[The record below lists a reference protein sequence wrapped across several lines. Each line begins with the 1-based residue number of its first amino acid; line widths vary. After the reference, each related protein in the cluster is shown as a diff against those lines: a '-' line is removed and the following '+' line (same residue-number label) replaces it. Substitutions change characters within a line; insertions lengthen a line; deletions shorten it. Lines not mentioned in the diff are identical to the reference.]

1 MSNSSA
7 IFTRTDR
14 KPDQPDARRSWLSS
28 EALSPRLP
36 TPVPGSNSA
45 GEPMRIDPAIVG
57 MGGRSAALVWRL
69 ARDFMRPHL
78 RGVLFAFLLMGLAAA
93 STAGRAWLMEPVLDR
108 IFVAREGSL
117 LLLIAGGALA
127 LALVKGLADY
137 GEAVLMTR
145 VGQRVVADV
154 QIALFARLMRADLA
168 YFHAHP
174 SGTLIS
180 RFTSDAALLRSAA
193 ANVLAGIGKD
203 AVTVAFL
210 VGVMFYQD
218 WLLALVSFFVFPLA
232 IRPIVAIGRRI
243 RRVTA
248 NAQAEIGEFTTLLSQ
263 TFQGARHVK
272 AYGMEQYE
280 ERRAAGLIERLFA
293 LIDRGTRTR
302 SRASPMMEALGGTAI
317 AVVILYGGHQV
328 IAGARTPG
336 ALFSFI
342 TALLLAYQPLKSL
355 ANLNASLQEGLAAA
369 QRIFEVLDLEPTIR
383 DMPGAKPLH
392 IAGGEIRFDNAR
404 FGYVPGTAA
413 IDGLSLT
420 IPAGQTVAL
429 VGPSGAGKSTM
440 LNLIPRFF
448 DIESGSI
455 AIDGQDVR
463 AVAIASLRSAIAL
476 VAQEVSL
483 FDDTVRA
490 NIAYGRFGATAAEI
504 EEAARAAAADAFIRE
519 LPQGY
524 DTMVGEHGVRLSGG
538 HRLRIA
544 IARAMLKNAP
554 ILLLDEATSAL
565 DSESERQVQQAL
577 NILIRGR
584 TTLVIAHRLSTI
596 QGADLICVVDR
607 GRIVETGGHPELLA
621 RGGLYARL
629 YAMQFAEQT
638 AAAV

>member
-1 MSNSSA
+1 
-7 IFTRTDR
+7 
-14 KPDQPDARRSWLSS
+14 
-28 EALSPRLP
+28 
-36 TPVPGSNSA
+36 
-45 GEPMRIDPAIVG
+45 
-57 MGGRSAALVWRL
+57 
-69 ARDFMRPHL
+69 
-78 RGVLFAFLLMGLAAA
+78 
-93 STAGRAWLMEPVLDR
+93 
-108 IFVAREGSL
+108 
-117 LLLIAGGALA
+117 
-127 LALVKGLADY
+127 
-137 GEAVLMTR
+137 
-145 VGQRVVADV
+145 
-154 QIALFARLMRADLA
+154 
-168 YFHAHP
+168 
-174 SGTLIS
+174 
-180 RFTSDAALLRSAA
+180 
-193 ANVLAGIGKD
+193 
-203 AVTVAFL
+203 
-210 VGVMFYQD
+210 
-218 WLLALVSFFVFPLA
+218 
-232 IRPIVAIGRRI
+232 
-243 RRVTA
+243 
-248 NAQAEIGEFTTLLSQ
+248 
-263 TFQGARHVK
+263 
-272 AYGMEQYE
+272 
-280 ERRAAGLIERLFA
+280 
-293 LIDRGTRTR
+293 
-302 SRASPMMEALGGTAI
+302 MEALGGTAI

-328 IAGARTPG
+328 IGGARTPG

-369 QRIFEVLDLEPTIR
+369 QRIFDVLDVEPTIR
-383 DMPGAKPLH
+383 DMHGARPLR
-392 IAGGEIRFDNAR
+392 IGGGEIRFDDVR
-404 FGYVPGTAA
+404 FGYVPGVAA
-413 IDGLSLT
+413 IDSLSLT

-463 AVAIASLRSAIAL
+463 GVTIASLRSAIAL

-504 EEAARAAAADAFIRE
+504 EQAARAAAADAFIRE

-538 HRLRIA
+538 QRQRIA

-577 NILIRGR
+577 NTLIRGR

-629 YAMQFAEQT
+629 YAMQFADQH

>member
-1 MSNSSA
+1 M
-7 IFTRTDR
+7 RT
-14 KPDQPDARRSWLSS
+14 
-28 EALSPRLP
+28 
-36 TPVPGSNSA
+36 
-45 GEPMRIDPAIVG
+45 DPAILG
-57 MGGRSAALVWRL
+57 KHTRSAALVGRL
-69 ARDFMRPHL
+69 ARDFMRPHAK
-78 RGVLFAFLLMGLAAA
+78 RIVLAFLLMGLAAG
-93 STAGRAWLMEPVLDR
+93 STAGRAWLMQPVLDR
-108 IFVAREGSL
+108 IFVARDGSL
-117 LLLIAGGALA
+117 LLLIAGAALA

-145 VGQRVVADV
+145 VGQRVIADV

-193 ANVLAGIGKD
+193 ANVLAAIGKD
-203 AVTVAFL
+203 AVTVVFL

-248 NAQAEIGEFTTLLSQ
+248 NAQAEIGQFTTLLSQ

-302 SRASPMMEALGGTAI
+302 SRASPIMEALGGTAI
-317 AVVILYGGHQV
+317 AIVILYGGHQV
-328 IAGARTPG
+328 ISGANTPG

-369 QRIFEVLDLEPTIR
+369 ERVFEVLDIEPAIH
-383 DMPGAKPLH
+383 DMPGARSLRVV
-392 IAGGEIRFDNAR
+392 GGEIRFEGVR
-404 FGYVPGTAA
+404 FGYAPGAVA
-413 IDGLSLT
+413 LDGVSLT
-420 IPAGQTVAL
+420 VPAGRTVAL
-429 VGPSGAGKSTM
+429 VGPSGAGKSTI

-448 DIESGSI
+448 DVEEGSI
-455 AIDGQDVR
+455 AIDGQDIRSVTL
-463 AVAIASLRSAIAL
+463 ASLRGAVAL
-476 VAQEVSL
+476 VAQEVTL
-483 FDDTVRA
+483 FDDTLRA
-490 NIAYGRFGATAAEI
+490 NIAYGRFGAAAADI
-504 EEAARAAAADAFIRE
+504 EAAARAAGADEFISE
-519 LPQGY
+519 LPNGY
-524 DTMVGEHGVRLSGG
+524 DTQVGEHGVRLSGG
-538 HRLRIA
+538 QRQRLA
-544 IARAMLKNAP
+544 IARAMLKDAP

-565 DSESERQVQQAL
+565 DSESERQVQAAL
-577 NILIRGR
+577 RTLIRGR
-584 TTLVIAHRLSTI
+584 ATLVIAHRLSTV

-607 GRIVETGGHPELLA
+607 GRIAESGRHTELLA

-629 YAMQFAEQT
+629 YAMQFADERDV
-638 AAAV
+638 AAAAPAQ

>member
-1 MSNSSA
+1 
-7 IFTRTDR
+7 
-14 KPDQPDARRSWLSS
+14 
-28 EALSPRLP
+28 
-36 TPVPGSNSA
+36 
-45 GEPMRIDPAIVG
+45 
-57 MGGRSAALVWRL
+57 L
-69 ARDFMRPHL
+69 ADDFMRPHVRRML
-78 RGVLFAFLLMGLAAA
+78 LAFVLMGLAAG

-108 IFVAREGSL
+108 IFVAHEGSL

-127 LALVKGLADY
+127 LALIKGLADY

-145 VGQRVVADV
+145 VGQRVIADV

-180 RFTSDAALLRSAA
+180 RFTSDAALLRNAA

-218 WLLALVSFFVFPLA
+218 WLLALISFFVFPLA
-232 IRPIVAIGRRI
+232 IRPIVGIGRRI

-280 ERRAAGLIERLFA
+280 ERRAAGLIERLFV

-328 IAGARTPG
+328 ISGARTPG

-369 QRIFEVLDLEPTIR
+369 QRIFEVLDVEPAIR
-383 DMPGAKPLH
+383 DMPGARPLR
-392 IAGGEIRFDNAR
+392 IAGGEIRFDNVR
-404 FGYVPGTAA
+404 FAYVPGPAA
-413 IDGLSLT
+413 IDGLSLM
-420 IPAGQTVAL
+420 IPAGHTVAL

-448 DIESGSI
+448 DIDSGSI
-455 AIDGQDVR
+455 KIDGQDVR
-463 AVAIASLRSAIAL
+463 AVTIASLRSAIAL

-490 NIAYGRFGATAAEI
+490 NIAYGRFGASTAEI
-504 EEAARAAAADAFIRE
+504 EEAARAAAADAFICE
-519 LPQGY
+519 LPRGY

-538 HRLRIA
+538 QRQRIA

-565 DSESERQVQQAL
+565 DSESERQVQRAL
-577 NILIRGR
+577 NTLIRGR

-607 GRIVETGGHPELLA
+607 GQIVETGRHSDLLA
-621 RGGLYARL
+621 QGGLYRRL
-629 YAMQFAEQT
+629 YAMQFAEQHST
-638 AAAV
+638 AV